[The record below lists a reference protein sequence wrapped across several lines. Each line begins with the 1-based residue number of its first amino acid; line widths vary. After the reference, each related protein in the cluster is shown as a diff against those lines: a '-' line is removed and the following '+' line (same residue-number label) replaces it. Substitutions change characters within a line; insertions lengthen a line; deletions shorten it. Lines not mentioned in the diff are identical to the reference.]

1 MHSPTLLIVAALLM
15 AVMFSAMLAVWRF
28 NRNIPGLQFWS
39 LSYMFGFISALL
51 VLVRDGSDQ
60 SLHHPV
66 WVAATLVCL
75 FLSAYGSLAGARAFV
90 GQRTL
95 PLVYPL
101 GGTALLCGAAFYFTV
116 IQPNLGPRVLLASSL
131 AGLMYL
137 ASARVY
143 WVAGLSGYP
152 ARMLVAFASLVHG
165 GFLLLRPWLFRM
177 GSTSDVP
184 DLASRLSHL
193 VIIETM
199 MALILMAFGVL
210 MLVNEHVTG
219 ELRRMAERDF
229 LTGVFNRRAFLGQ
242 LEKAGSLAQRS
253 QTALPVLLVDLD
265 HFKQINDKHG
275 HRTGD
280 EVLRHFVTVAEA
292 CLRKHDVL
300 GRMGGEE
307 FAVFLPQ
314 TSRED
319 AQRVTE
325 RLRSLV
331 AAQPLMTD
339 RGPVPLTVSI
349 GLAMCQ
355 PGEPTENALHR
366 ADQAMYQAKA
376 SGRNQVVS
384 LAAAGA

>member
-1 MHSPTLLIVAALLM
+1 MHSPTLLTVATLLM
-15 AVMFSAMLAVWRF
+15 AVMFTAMLAVWRF
-28 NRNIPGLQFWS
+28 NRGIPGLQAWA
-39 LSYMFGFISALL
+39 LSYLLGFVSAVL
-51 VLVRDGSDQ
+51 VLVRDGISQ
-60 SLHHPV
+60 SVHHPG
-66 WVAATLVCL
+66 WAAATLVCL
-75 FLSAYGSLAGARAFV
+75 FLSAYASLAGARAFM
-90 GQRTL
+90 GQRPL
-95 PLVYPL
+95 PPTYPL
-101 GGTALLCGAAFYFTV
+101 GGAALLCGVAFYFTEV
-116 IQPNLGPRVLLASSL
+116 QASLGARVLAGSSL
-131 AGLMYL
+131 AGLMYV
-137 ASARVY
+137 ASAQVY
-143 WVAGLSGYP
+143 WSAGLRGYP
-152 ARMLVAFASLVHG
+152 ARTLVACASLVHG
-165 GFLLLRPWLFRM
+165 GFLLLRPWLFRL
-177 GSTSDVP
+177 GSTSDAP
-184 DLASRLSHL
+184 DLASRLSHI
-193 VIIETM
+193 VIIETTL
-199 MALILMAFGVL
+199 ALILMAFGIL

-253 QTALPVLLVDLD
+253 QSALPVLLVDLD
-265 HFKQINDKHG
+265 HFKQINDKYG

-280 EVLRHFVTVAEA
+280 EVLRHFVNVAEA

-314 TSRED
+314 TDRED

-331 AAQPLMTD
+331 AAQPLMSE
-339 RGPVPLTVSI
+339 RGPVSLTVSI

-384 LAAAGA
+384 LVAVGA